1 MASIRGSQKRK
12 ERVSL
17 PEDAFRPGAAI
28 ETMQAVVGVVTGC
41 ELIGGR
47 LGGLREVE
55 PDRFCSAVNR
65 TEDWNGFIDGTGILH
80 FQFQFIKNIHENLLR
95 IASTTKIA
103 RTAQDDKSEV
113 RDMSEEQKKKV
124 EGVLHEMKHMNAQ
137 QIEVMIAYM
146 QGVAAAAKLMGE
158 RKEQ

>member
-103 RTAQDDKSEV
+103 RAARDDKSEV

-146 QGVAAAAKLMGE
+146 QGVAAAAKLMGAG
-158 RKEQ
+158 KEQ